1 MAHPSPLYSVSED
14 WSPQIPLKTM
24 WSPKRSSNRPF
35 PSPLPP
41 PPSPAVIIR
50 DVWLVSFSLLFN
62 HFSRVLSR
70 LLWIVQNPQD
80 DLCTCL
86 LDTSSNGIYQAV
98 HWVAEH
104 YKSGTPITLLNR
116 PIPKLK
122 DAKSWKVW
130 KSRLLY
136 YYKRPSLYDSS
147 LFLYC
152 ATKHF
157 WAGCVNHRKLTW
169 QWGWKY

>member
-24 WSPKRSSNRPF
+24 WSPKRSSHQ
-35 PSPLPP
+35 PLSSPP
-41 PPSPAVIIR
+41 PPTAIIR

-70 LLWIVQNPQD
+70 LFWIVQNPQD

-157 WAGCVNHRKLTW
+157 WPGCVNHRKLTCN
-169 QWGWKY
+169 GRGNIN

>member
-1 MAHPSPLYSVSED
+1 LKQQKPALTPLSGRLQAQTTIDEPFSKIALGFSFYS
-14 WSPQIPLKTM
+14 
-24 WSPKRSSNRPF
+24 
-35 PSPLPP
+35 
-41 PPSPAVIIR
+41 
-50 DVWLVSFSLLFN
+50 
-62 HFSRVLSR
+62 
-70 LLWIVQNPQD
+70 QD
-80 DLCTCL
+80 DLCDCL
-86 LDTSSNGIYQAV
+86 LDTTSNGIYQAV

-122 DAKSWKVW
+122 DADSWKVW
-130 KSRLLY
+130 KKRLLY

-157 WAGCVNHRKLTW
+157 
-169 QWGWKY
+169 